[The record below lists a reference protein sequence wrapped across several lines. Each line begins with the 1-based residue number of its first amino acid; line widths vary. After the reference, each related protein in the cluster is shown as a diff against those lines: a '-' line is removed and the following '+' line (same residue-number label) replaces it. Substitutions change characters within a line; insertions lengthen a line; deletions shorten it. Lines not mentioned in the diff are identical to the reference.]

1 MATFQLVERNTVMSP
16 DVFGVW
22 QTASAATAAFTATGA
37 RAEIPQWQIDADA
50 SPQETANAFLM
61 LHSSLQATDNALVLA
76 QTRLRDFVR
85 VQQTLPTQYGAAT
98 FATAPQPEAALN
110 QLLLSA
116 QDSVAFGWTDQIGEW
131 KQAIDEFIAFTKQI
145 QQHVLNYAL
154 VDTRVADARVG
165 VTRVTW
171 GGDFESVLSAQ
182 ARANEVHAAALR
194 ATLLSRQQLL
204 RQFATVVRG
213 AGELA
218 GLALIAANPALA
230 LPAALRFLKLLFDEI
245 RRQNS

>member
-1 MATFQLVERNTVMSP
+1 MATFQLVERESVMPP

-22 QTASAATAAFTATGA
+22 QSAPASVGAFASPGT
-37 RAEIPQWQIDADA
+37 RSDIPRWQIDADA
-50 SPQETANAFLM
+50 SPQETANAFLT
-61 LHSSLQATDNALVLA
+61 LHASLNATDRALFAA

-85 VQQTLPTQYGAAT
+85 VQQTLPTQYSAAA

-116 QDSVAFGWTDQIGEW
+116 QGSIAFGWTDQIGEW
-131 KQAIDEFIAFTKQI
+131 KQAIDEFIAFTQQI

-154 VDTRVADARVG
+154 VDTRVAEARVG
-165 VTRVTW
+165 ITRVTW
-171 GGDFESVLSAQ
+171 GGDFESVLTTQ
-182 ARANEVHAAALR
+182 AHAVHEAALR
-194 ATLLSRQQLL
+194 AMLLSRQQLL
-204 RQFATVVRG
+204 KQFATVVRG

-245 RRQNS
+245 RKSQNA

>member
-1 MATFQLVERNTVMSP
+1 MTTFQLFERESVMPP

-22 QTASAATAAFTATGA
+22 QTAPLSARAFSAASV

-50 SPQETANAFLM
+50 SPQETANAFLA
-61 LHSSLQATDNALVLA
+61 LHSSLDATDRALQA
-76 QTRLRDFVR
+76 APTRLHDFVR
-85 VQQTLPTQYGAAT
+85 VQQMLPPQYSAAT
-98 FATAPQPEAALN
+98 FATAPQPEAELS

-116 QDSVAFGWTDQIGEW
+116 QSSVAFGWTDQIGEW
-131 KQAIDEFIAFTKQI
+131 KTAIDDFVAFTKQI
-145 QQHVLNYAL
+145 QQHALNYAV

-171 GGDFESVLSAQ
+171 GGDFESVLTAQ
-182 ARANEVHAAALR
+182 MKEVHEAALR

-204 RQFATVVRG
+204 KQFATVVRG

-230 LPAALRFLKLLFDEI
+230 LPAALKFLKLLFDEV
-245 RRQNS
+245 RKTQDA